1 MKIILKDED
10 VKILEVKSKNKKQV
24 EKDNVLEEL
33 EKEVKCINQI
43 PEQRPGR

>member
-10 VKILEVKSKNKKQV
+10 IKILEVKNKNKKQV
-24 EKDNVLEEL
+24 EKDSVLEEL
-33 EKEVKCINQI
+33 EKEAKRINQI